1 MSLSIA
7 SLNSGSNGNCYYIG
21 NATEGVL
28 IDAGISCRETERR
41 LKRLGLSMKMVKAI
55 FITHEHAD
63 HINGLPKLVKKYY
76 LPVYMTQLTKS
87 NLRAGWKE
95 IRATPFRAYEP
106 IAIGNLSITAIPKFH
121 DAVDPHSF
129 MVSHNNI
136 HVGVFTD
143 TGRFCEHLIKNFQQ
157 CHAAF
162 LESNYDEVMLEKGG
176 YPQHLKDRIRNG
188 HGHLSNKQALQLFL
202 NHRPPFMSHLILS
215 HLSANNNKPEI
226 VEELFKGVAGDTEI
240 VIAQRKKETILYHL
254 PAALPLRPSEIT
266 RPVNNKTKPKI
277 QLSLF
282 DESKNQQSIVSYS
295 PENAFTINENHTTH
309 RG

>member
-41 LKRLGLSMKMVKAI
+41 LKRLGLSIKMVKAI

-76 LPVYMTQLTKS
+76 LPVYMTPLTKS
-87 NLRAGWKE
+87 NLRGGWKE
-95 IRATPFRAYEP
+95 IRSITFQAYEP
-106 IAIGNLSITAIPKFH
+106 IVIGNLTVTGLPKFH

-129 MVSHNNI
+129 IVSHHHIN
-136 HVGVFTD
+136 VGVFTD
-143 TGRFCEHLIKNFQQ
+143 TGRHREPLIKNFQQ

-162 LESNYDEVMLEKGG
+162 LESNYDEVMLETGH
-176 YPQHLKDRIRNG
+176 YPQHLKDRIRKG
-188 HGHLSNKQALQLFL
+188 YGHLSNKEALQLFL

-226 VEELFKGVAGDTEI
+226 VDELFGRIAGNTAIVVAS
-240 VIAQRKKETILYHL
+240 RKKETPLYHINGL
-254 PAALPLRPSEIT
+254 PYPIRNSKKAVQS
-266 RPVNNKTKPKI
+266 KQKI

-282 DESKNQQSIVSYS
+282 EEVLHAH
-295 PENAFTINENHTTH
+295 P
-309 RG
+309 

>member
-21 NATEGVL
+21 NANEGVL

-41 LKRLGLSMKMVKAI
+41 LKHLGLSIKMVKAI

-63 HINGLPKLVKKYY
+63 HINGLPKLIKKYY
-76 LPVYMTQLTKS
+76 LPVYMTQSTRS

-95 IRATPFRAYEP
+95 IRSITFQAYEP
-106 IAIGNLSITAIPKFH
+106 VAIGNLTVTAIPKFH

-129 MVSHNNI
+129 IVSHNNI
-136 HVGVFTD
+136 NVGVFTD
-143 TGRFCEHLIKNFQQ
+143 TGRNCEHLIKNFER

-162 LESNYDEVMLEKGG
+162 LESNYDEIMLQTGG

-188 HGHLSNKQALQLFL
+188 HGHLSNKQALELFL

-226 VEELFKGVAGDTEI
+226 VDELFNRVAGETEI
-240 VIAQRKKETILYHL
+240 IIAQRKKETALYHIHGQL
-254 PAALPLRPSEIT
+254 STPHVKSSRT
-266 RPVNNKTKPKI
+266 VQFKHKI

-282 DESKNQQSIVSYS
+282 EDTHNQPSLVS
-295 PENAFTINENHTTH
+295 
-309 RG
+309 